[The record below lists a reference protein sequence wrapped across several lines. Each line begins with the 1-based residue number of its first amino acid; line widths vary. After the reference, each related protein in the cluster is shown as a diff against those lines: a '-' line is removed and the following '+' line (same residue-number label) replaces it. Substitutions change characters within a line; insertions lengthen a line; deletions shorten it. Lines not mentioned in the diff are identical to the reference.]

1 VPFVQ
6 GRLRGEPLSVAIRTE
21 CEHCRQPL
29 HMEVDSDLG
38 CRVEEEGAEPLTFIP
53 LVDIARITDPCIIDA
68 F

>member
-1 VPFVQ
+1 
-6 GRLRGEPLSVAIRTE
+6 
-21 CEHCRQPL
+21 
-29 HMEVDSDLG
+29 MEVDSDLG